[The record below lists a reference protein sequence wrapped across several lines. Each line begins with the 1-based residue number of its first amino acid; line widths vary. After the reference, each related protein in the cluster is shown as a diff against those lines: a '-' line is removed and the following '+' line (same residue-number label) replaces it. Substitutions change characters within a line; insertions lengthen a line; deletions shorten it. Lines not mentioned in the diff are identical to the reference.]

1 MFIGGICMKKF
12 MFLTLVVSLFIGVS
26 TVSAMTEAELKAKLS
41 QTIKVGGQ
49 DFTLDANTKAY
60 VEKYLNENDVSAA
73 DGDYIA
79 GKIDEAITI
88 LQNEGK
94 TNFSE
99 LSTTAKNNLKALVQ
113 NVNDNTSVKAT
124 VTGGSVVVYNNSG
137 TPFFEVTKLVKQS
150 GFETSTVAIITS
162 LSVLV
167 VAAGAFFV
175 TKQVKAN

>member
-1 MFIGGICMKKF
+1 MKKF
-12 MFLTLVVSLFIGVS
+12 MILTLVVSLFIGIRS
-26 TVSAMTEAELKAKLS
+26 VSAMSEADLKAKLT
-41 QTIKVGGQ
+41 QTINVGGQ
-49 DFTLDANTKAY
+49 EVTLDADTKAY
-60 VEKYLNENDVSAA
+60 IEKYLNQYDVSATDA
-73 DGDYIA
+73 DYIA
-79 GKIDEAITI
+79 GKIDEAVAI